1 MNDHHAI
8 QAADAAE
15 FLRKS
20 LRANAAFSALS
31 GLAFSLASGPVATFL
46 GNVHPSIVLLV
57 GVQLLFF
64 AGVLVWLSS
73 RSEIPPSL
81 AIGVVVADLLW
92 VVATIIV
99 VYAGLFTRGGEVLA
113 AILAGVVLAMAM
125 LQSIGVR
132 RMGAVRVEVQS

>member
-1 MNDHHAI
+1 MNVHHAI
-8 QAADAAE
+8 QVDNAAE

-20 LRANAAFSALS
+20 LRVNAVFSALS
-31 GLAFSLASGPVATFL
+31 GLAFALASGPVAAFL

>member
-1 MNDHHAI
+1 MNVTDVI
-8 QAADAAE
+8 QSADAAA

-20 LRANAAFSALS
+20 LRANATFSALS
-31 GLAFSLASGPVATFL
+31 GLVFAIASGPVAVFL
-46 GNVHPSIVLLV
+46 GNVPPSLVLLV

-73 RSEIPPSL
+73 RSEIPPSW
-81 AIGVVVADLLW
+81 AVSVVVADLLW

-99 VYAGLFTRGGEVLA
+99 VYAELFTRGGAALATALA
-113 AILAGVVLAMAM
+113 AVVLVMAL

-132 RMGAVRVEVQS
+132 RLGTARVAMRS